1 MADNYLEKKMDDYRG
16 SVRRTV
22 KRIPVRGYR
31 SGFMEL
37 PFPPRRVLVVDG
49 ICNVGRC
56 IVESL
61 RNTGCKVAFTSS
73 DRDKG
78 KSLAESCG
86 AQFHPADSSDAR
98 IMEHTVMSLC
108 RAWGDLDVVICC
120 GSDVCVEPLCA
131 ALAACRD
138 NAPYA
143 NAYGGRI
150 ICLCRDEE
158 NASLGREV
166 VRDLGR
172 HGVTV
177 HTVAV
182 KSEDALCVARICQFV
197 MLDSGRGIVSCVIS
211 RQ

>member
-16 SVRRTV
+16 VVRRTV
-22 KRIPVRGYR
+22 KNIPVRGCR

-37 PFPPRRVLVVDG
+37 PFPPRRVLVMDG
-49 ICNVGRC
+49 TCNVGKC

-86 AQFHPADSSDAR
+86 AQFHPVDLSDVR
-98 IMEHTVMSLC
+98 SMEHTVMSLC

-131 ALAACRD
+131 VWVTCRD
-138 NAPYA
+138 NAPYP
-143 NAYGGRI
+143 NAYGGRM
-150 ICLCRDEE
+150 ICLCRDGE
-158 NASLGREV
+158 NALLSREIA
-166 VRDLGR
+166 RDLGR

-177 HTVAV
+177 HTISVQ
-182 KSEDALCVARICQFV
+182 SEDMLCVARMCQLV
-197 MLDSGRGIVSCVIS
+197 MLESGHGIVSCVIS